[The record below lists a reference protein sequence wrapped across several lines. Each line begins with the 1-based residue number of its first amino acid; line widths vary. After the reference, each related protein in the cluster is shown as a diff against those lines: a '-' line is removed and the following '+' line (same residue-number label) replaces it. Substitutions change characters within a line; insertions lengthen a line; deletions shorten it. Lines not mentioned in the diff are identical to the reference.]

1 MNNSMN
7 DLPDWIKNPFKI
19 IDAEEEEDEL
29 EPVQE
34 VQ

>member
-19 IDAEEEEDEL
+19 IDTEEDEP